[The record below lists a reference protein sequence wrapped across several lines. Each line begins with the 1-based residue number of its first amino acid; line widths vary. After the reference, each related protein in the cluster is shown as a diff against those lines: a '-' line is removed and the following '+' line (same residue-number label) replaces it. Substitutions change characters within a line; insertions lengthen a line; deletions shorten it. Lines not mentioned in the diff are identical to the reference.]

1 MQKEILMSN
10 NIRILVVEDDE
21 NLASNIATF
30 LSDFSEVDIESDGL
44 SGKFAATENV
54 YDLIILDIMLPEM
67 NGYDVLKN
75 IRTDGINTPVLILT
89 AKAELDD
96 KVHGFNLGA
105 DDYLTKPFHREE
117 LLVRVKALLKR
128 SGALTDDSIIKINN
142 LEVNLNNHEI
152 LANRQK
158 IELNGKEYDLLVYLL
173 QNKNTILT
181 KDQIFE
187 RIWGFDSDTS
197 ITVVEVYMSNLRKKL
212 RPSGNDN
219 LIKTIRNVGY
229 IFQDENEI

>member
-1 MQKEILMSN
+1 MSN

-21 NLASNIATF
+21 NLANNIASF
-30 LSDFSEVDIESDGL
+30 LSDFSEVDIENDGL
-44 SGKFAATENV
+44 SGKFAATEDV

-75 IRTDGINTPVLILT
+75 IRNDKINTPVLILT
-89 AKAELDD
+89 AKAEIDD
-96 KVHGFNLGA
+96 KIHGFNLGA

-117 LLVRVKALLKR
+117 LQLRVKALLKR
-128 SGALTDDSIIKINN
+128 SGILADDSILKIKN

-152 LANRQK
+152 DAAGEQ
-158 IELNGKEYDLLVYLL
+158 IALNGKEYGLLVYLL

-212 RPSGNDN
+212 RPSKNDN

-229 IFQDENEI
+229 IFQDDTEN

>member
-1 MQKEILMSN
+1 MPN

-21 NLASNIATF
+21 NLANNIASF
-30 LSDFSEVDIESDGL
+30 LSDFSEVDIENDGL
-44 SGKFAATENV
+44 SGKFAASKDV

-75 IRTDGINTPVLILT
+75 IRNDKINTPVLILT
-89 AKAELDD
+89 AKAEIDD
-96 KVHGFNLGA
+96 KIHGFNLGA

-117 LLVRVKALLKR
+117 LQVRVKALLKR
-128 SGALTDDSIIKINN
+128 SGALADDSVLKIRN
-142 LEVNLNNHEI
+142 LEVNLNNHDI
-152 LANRQK
+152 IANSEQVA
-158 IELNGKEYDLLVYLL
+158 LNGKEYDLLVYLL

-212 RPSGNDN
+212 RPSENDS

-229 IFQDENEI
+229 IFQDDTEN

>member
-1 MQKEILMSN
+1 MSN

-21 NLASNIATF
+21 NLANNIATF

-44 SGKFAATENV
+44 SGKFAAIEDV

-75 IRTDGINTPVLILT
+75 VRNAGISTPVLILT

-128 SGALTDDSIIKINN
+128 SGALNDDSIIKINN

-152 LANRQK
+152 LVNNEK
-158 IELNGKEYDLLVYLL
+158 VELNGKEYDLLVYLL

-212 RPSGNDN
+212 RSSGNDN

-229 IFQDENEI
+229 ICQDENEI

>member
-1 MQKEILMSN
+1 MSN

-21 NLASNIATF
+21 NLANNIASF
-30 LSDFSEVDIESDGL
+30 LSDFSEVDIENDGL
-44 SGKFAATENV
+44 SGKFAATEDV
-54 YDLIILDIMLPEM
+54 YDLIILDIMLPGM

-75 IRTDGINTPVLILT
+75 IRNDKINTPVLILT
-89 AKAELDD
+89 AKAEIDD
-96 KVHGFNLGA
+96 KIHGFNLGA

-117 LLVRVKALLKR
+117 LQLRVKALLKR
-128 SGALTDDSIIKINN
+128 SGILADDSILKIKN

-152 LANRQK
+152 DAAGKQ
-158 IELNGKEYDLLVYLL
+158 IALNGKEYDLLVYLL

-212 RPSGNDN
+212 RPSKNDN

-229 IFQDENEI
+229 IFQDDTEN

>member
-1 MQKEILMSN
+1 MPN

-21 NLASNIATF
+21 NLATNIASF
-30 LSDFSEVDIESDGL
+30 LSDFSEVDIENDGL

-54 YDLIILDIMLPEM
+54 YDLIILDIMLPEL
-67 NGYDVLKN
+67 NGYDVLKS
-75 IRTDGINTPVLILT
+75 IRDDKINTPVLILT
-89 AKAELDD
+89 AKAEIDD
-96 KVHGFNLGA
+96 KIHGFNLGA

-117 LLVRVKALLKR
+117 LQVRVKALLKR
-128 SGALTDDSIIKINN
+128 SGALADDSILRIRN
-142 LEVNLNNHEI
+142 LEVNTNNHDI
-152 LANRQK
+152 STDGKQIA
-158 IELNGKEYDLLVYLL
+158 LNGKEYDLLVYML

-229 IFQDENEI
+229 IFQDDTEN

>member
-1 MQKEILMSN
+1 MDN
-10 NIRILVVEDDE
+10 NIKILLVEDDVD
-21 NLASNIATF
+21 LANNIESF
-30 LSDFSEVDIESDGL
+30 LSDFANIDIENDGL
-44 SGKFAATENV
+44 SGKFDAVEGV
-54 YDLIILDIMLPEM
+54 YDLIILDLMLPGM
-67 NGYDVLKN
+67 NGYDILKN
-75 IRTDGINTPVLILT
+75 IRQEQITTPVLILT

-96 KVHGFNLGA
+96 KLRGFDLGA

-117 LLVRVKALLKR
+117 LQVRVKALLKR
-128 SGALTDDSIIKINN
+128 SGALADDSILKINDI
-142 LEVNLNNHEI
+142 EINLNNHEVTI
-152 LANRQK
+152 DNYPVS
-158 IELNGKEYDLLVYLL
+158 LNGKEYDLLVYLV

-212 RPSGNDN
+212 RPSKNDY

-229 IFQDENEI
+229 IFQNEEKAKN

>member
-1 MQKEILMSN
+1 MPN
-10 NIRILVVEDDE
+10 NIRILVVEDDQ
-21 NLASNIATF
+21 NLANNIASF
-30 LSDFSEVDIESDGL
+30 LADFSEVDIENDGL
-44 SGKFAATENV
+44 SGKFAATEDV
-54 YDLIILDIMLPEM
+54 YDLIVLDIMLPEM

-75 IRTDGINTPVLILT
+75 IRAAKINTPVLILT
-89 AKAELDD
+89 AKAEIDD
-96 KVHGFNLGA
+96 KIHGFNLGA

-117 LLVRVKALLKR
+117 LQVRVKALLKR
-128 SGALTDDSIIKINN
+128 SGALADDSILKIRN
-142 LEVNLNNHEI
+142 LEVNLNNHVI
-152 LANRQK
+152 TVDGDQ
-158 IELNGKEYDLLVYLL
+158 ISLNGKEYDLLVYLL

-212 RPSGNDN
+212 RPSQNDN

-229 IFQDENEI
+229 IFQDDTENQSK

>member
-1 MQKEILMSN
+1 MSI

-21 NLASNIATF
+21 NLANNIASF
-30 LSDFSEVDIESDGL
+30 LSDFSEVDIENDGL
-44 SGKFAATENV
+44 SGKFAATEDV

-75 IRTDGINTPVLILT
+75 IRNDKINTPVLILT
-89 AKAELDD
+89 AKAEIDD
-96 KVHGFNLGA
+96 KIHGFNLGA

-117 LLVRVKALLKR
+117 LQLRVKALLKR
-128 SGALTDDSIIKINN
+128 SGILADDSILKIKN
-142 LEVNLNNHEI
+142 LEVNLNNHDIDAAGEQI
-152 LANRQK
+152 A
-158 IELNGKEYDLLVYLL
+158 LNGKEYDLLVYLL

-212 RPSGNDN
+212 RPSKNDN

-229 IFQDENEI
+229 IFQDDTES

>member
-1 MQKEILMSN
+1 MSN

-21 NLASNIATF
+21 NLANNIATF

-44 SGKFAATENV
+44 SGKFAAIEDV

-75 IRTDGINTPVLILT
+75 VRDAGISTPVLILT

-128 SGALTDDSIIKINN
+128 SGALNDDSIIKINN

-152 LANRQK
+152 LVNNEK
-158 IELNGKEYDLLVYLL
+158 VELNGKEYDLLVYLL

-212 RPSGNDN
+212 RSSGNDN

-229 IFQDENEI
+229 ICQDENEI

>member
-1 MQKEILMSN
+1 MSN

-21 NLASNIATF
+21 NLANNIATF
-30 LSDFSEVDIESDGL
+30 LHDFSEVDIENDGL
-44 SGKFAATENV
+44 SGKFAATEDV

-75 IRTDGINTPVLILT
+75 IRADKINTPVLILT
-89 AKAELDD
+89 AKAEIDD
-96 KVHGFNLGA
+96 KIHGFNLGA

-117 LLVRVKALLKR
+117 LLARVKALLKR
-128 SGALTDDSIIKINN
+128 GGSLADDSILKIRN

-152 LANRQK
+152 KAGGKQ
-158 IELNGKEYDLLVYLL
+158 ISLNGKEYDLLVYLL

-212 RPSGNDN
+212 RPSENDG

-229 IFQDENEI
+229 IFQDETEI

>member
-1 MQKEILMSN
+1 MSN

-21 NLASNIATF
+21 NLANNIATF

-44 SGKFAATENV
+44 SGKFAAIEDV

-75 IRTDGINTPVLILT
+75 VRDAGISTPVLILT

-128 SGALTDDSIIKINN
+128 SGALNDDSIIKINN

-152 LANRQK
+152 LVNNENV
-158 IELNGKEYDLLVYLL
+158 ELNGKEYDLLVYLL

-212 RPSGNDN
+212 RSSGNDN

-229 IFQDENEI
+229 ICQDENEI

>member
-1 MQKEILMSN
+1 MSN

-105 DDYLTKPFHREE
+105 DDYLTKPF
-117 LLVRVKALLKR
+117 
-128 SGALTDDSIIKINN
+128 
-142 LEVNLNNHEI
+142 
-152 LANRQK
+152 
-158 IELNGKEYDLLVYLL
+158 
-173 QNKNTILT
+173 
-181 KDQIFE
+181 
-187 RIWGFDSDTS
+187 
-197 ITVVEVYMSNLRKKL
+197 
-212 RPSGNDN
+212 
-219 LIKTIRNVGY
+219 
-229 IFQDENEI
+229 

>member
-1 MQKEILMSN
+1 MPK
-10 NIRILVVEDDE
+10 NIKILVVEDDK
-21 NLASNIATF
+21 NLADNISTF
-30 LSDFSEVDIESDGL
+30 LADFSHVDIETDGL
-44 SGKFAATENV
+44 SGKFAAIENV

-75 IRTDGINTPVLILT
+75 IRAEKINTPVLILT

-96 KVHGFNLGA
+96 KIHGFNLGA

-128 SGALTDDSIIKINN
+128 SGTLADDSVLKIRN

-152 LANRQK
+152 VADNQK
-158 IELNGKEYDLLVYLL
+158 IALNGKEYDLLVYLL

-212 RPSGNDN
+212 RPSKNDS

>member
-1 MQKEILMSN
+1 MSN

-30 LSDFSEVDIESDGL
+30 LSDFSEVNIESDGL
-44 SGKFAATENV
+44 SGRFAATENV

-128 SGALTDDSIIKINN
+128 SGVLTDDSIIKINN

-152 LANRQK
+152 LANQQK

>member
-1 MQKEILMSN
+1 MSN
-10 NIRILVVEDDE
+10 SVRILVVEDDE
-21 NLASNIATF
+21 NLANNIATF
-30 LSDFSEVDIESDGL
+30 LSDFSQVDIESDGL
-44 SGKFAATENV
+44 SGKFAAIEDV

-75 IRTDGINTPVLILT
+75 IRKEKINTPVLILT
-89 AKAELDD
+89 AKADIDD

-117 LLVRVKALLKR
+117 LLARVKALLKR
-128 SGALTDDSIIKINN
+128 SGTLADDSILRIRNIK
-142 LEVNLNNHEI
+142 VNLNTHETTCDGEPI
-152 LANRQK
+152 A
-158 IELNGKEYDLLVYLL
+158 LNGKEYDLLVYLL

-212 RPSGNDN
+212 RPSQNDN

-229 IFQDENEI
+229 IFQDETEV

>member
-1 MQKEILMSN
+1 MPK
-10 NIRILVVEDDE
+10 NIRILVVEDDK
-21 NLASNIATF
+21 NLADNISTF
-30 LSDFSEVDIESDGL
+30 LSDFSHVDIETDGL

-75 IRTDGINTPVLILT
+75 IRAEKINTPVLILT

-96 KVHGFNLGA
+96 KIHGFNLGA

-128 SGALTDDSIIKINN
+128 SGTLADDSVLKIRN

-152 LANRQK
+152 VADNQK
-158 IELNGKEYDLLVYLL
+158 IALNGKEYDLLVYLL

-212 RPSGNDN
+212 RPSKNDS

>member
-1 MQKEILMSN
+1 MDN
-10 NIRILVVEDDE
+10 NIKILVVEDDVD
-21 NLASNIATF
+21 LAKNIESF
-30 LSDFSEVDIESDGL
+30 LSDFANVDVENDGL
-44 SGKFAATENV
+44 SGKFDAVEGV
-54 YDLIILDIMLPEM
+54 YDLIILDLMLPGM
-67 NGYDVLKN
+67 NGYDILKN
-75 IRTDGINTPVLILT
+75 IRNEKITTPVLILT

-96 KVHGFNLGA
+96 KLRGFDLGA

-117 LLVRVKALLKR
+117 LQVRVKALLKR
-128 SGALTDDSIIKINN
+128 SGAMADDSILKINDI
-142 LEVNLNNHEI
+142 EINLNNHEVI
-152 LANRQK
+152 VEGTP
-158 IELNGKEYDLLVYLL
+158 ISLNGKEYDLLVYLV

-212 RPSGNDN
+212 RASNNDY

-229 IFQDENEI
+229 IFQNEKKAKN

>member
-1 MQKEILMSN
+1 MTN
-10 NIRILVVEDDE
+10 NIKILVVEDDK
-21 NLASNIATF
+21 NLADNIASF
-30 LSDFSEVDIESDGL
+30 LSDFSEIDIEGDGL

-75 IRTDGINTPVLILT
+75 IRDAKINTPVLILT
-89 AKAELDD
+89 AKADIDD

-117 LLVRVKALLKR
+117 LLARVKALLKR
-128 SGALTDDSIIKINN
+128 TGVLTDDSTLKIKN
-142 LEVNLNNHEI
+142 LEINLNNHEI
-152 LANRQK
+152 IAGGNPLS
-158 IELNGKEYDLLVYLL
+158 LNGKEYDLLVYLF

-212 RPSGNDN
+212 RPSKNDG

-229 IFQDENEI
+229 IFQDEA

>member
-1 MQKEILMSN
+1 MSN
-10 NIRILVVEDDE
+10 SIRILVVEDDE
-21 NLASNIATF
+21 NLANNIAAF
-30 LSDFSEVDIESDGL
+30 LSDFSQVDIESDGL
-44 SGKFAATENV
+44 SGKFAATEDV

-75 IRTDGINTPVLILT
+75 IRKDKINTPVLILT
-89 AKAELDD
+89 AKADIDD

-117 LLVRVKALLKR
+117 LLARVKALLKR
-128 SGALTDDSIIKINN
+128 SGTLADDSILRIRN
-142 LEVNLNNHEI
+142 LEVNLNTHETTSDGK
-152 LANRQK
+152 AVA
-158 IELNGKEYDLLVYLL
+158 LNGKEYDLLVYLL

-212 RPSGNDN
+212 RPSQNDN

-229 IFQDENEI
+229 IFQDETEV

>member
-1 MQKEILMSN
+1 MPN

-21 NLASNIATF
+21 NLANNIASF
-30 LSDFSEVDIESDGL
+30 LSDFSEVDIENDGL
-44 SGKFAATENV
+44 SGKFAASEDV

-75 IRTDGINTPVLILT
+75 IRNDKINTPVLILT
-89 AKAELDD
+89 AKAEIDD
-96 KVHGFNLGA
+96 KIHGFNLGA

-117 LLVRVKALLKR
+117 LQVRVKALLKR
-128 SGALTDDSIIKINN
+128 SGALADDSVLKIRN
-142 LEVNLNNHEI
+142 LEVNLNNHDI
-152 LANRQK
+152 IANSEQVA
-158 IELNGKEYDLLVYLL
+158 LNGKEYDLLVYLL

-187 RIWGFDSDTS
+187 RIWGFDSNTS

-212 RPSGNDN
+212 RPSENDS

-229 IFQDENEI
+229 IFQDDTEN

>member
-1 MQKEILMSN
+1 MPN

-21 NLASNIATF
+21 NLANNIASF
-30 LSDFSEVDIESDGL
+30 LSDFSEVDIENDGL
-44 SGKFAATENV
+44 SGKFAASEDV

-75 IRTDGINTPVLILT
+75 IRNDKINTPVLILT
-89 AKAELDD
+89 AKAEIDD
-96 KVHGFNLGA
+96 KIHGFNLGA

-117 LLVRVKALLKR
+117 LQVRVKALLKR
-128 SGALTDDSIIKINN
+128 SGALADDSVLKIRN
-142 LEVNLNNHEI
+142 LEVNLNSHDI
-152 LANRQK
+152 IANSEQVA
-158 IELNGKEYDLLVYLL
+158 LNGKEYDLLVYLL

-212 RPSGNDN
+212 RPSENDS

-229 IFQDENEI
+229 IFQDDTEN

>member
-1 MQKEILMSN
+1 MSN
-10 NIRILVVEDDE
+10 SIRILVVEDDE
-21 NLASNIATF
+21 NLANNIAAF
-30 LSDFSEVDIESDGL
+30 LSDFSQVDIESDGL
-44 SGKFAATENV
+44 SGKFAATEDV

-75 IRTDGINTPVLILT
+75 IRKDKINTPVLILT
-89 AKAELDD
+89 AKADIND

-117 LLVRVKALLKR
+117 LLARVKALLKR
-128 SGALTDDSIIKINN
+128 SGTLADDSILRIRN
-142 LEVNLNNHEI
+142 LEVNLNTHETTCDGKTI
-152 LANRQK
+152 A
-158 IELNGKEYDLLVYLL
+158 LNGKEYDLLVYLL

-212 RPSGNDN
+212 RPSQNDN

-229 IFQDENEI
+229 IFQDETEV

>member
-1 MQKEILMSN
+1 MDN
-10 NIRILVVEDDE
+10 NIKILVVEDDVD
-21 NLASNIATF
+21 LAKNVESF
-30 LSDFSEVDIESDGL
+30 LSDFAEVDVENDGL
-44 SGKFAATENV
+44 SGKFDAVEGV
-54 YDLIILDIMLPEM
+54 YDLIILDLMLPGM
-67 NGYDVLKN
+67 NGYDILKN
-75 IRTDGINTPVLILT
+75 IRNEQITTPVLILT

-96 KVHGFNLGA
+96 KLRGFDLGA

-117 LLVRVKALLKR
+117 LQVRVKALLKR
-128 SGALTDDSIIKINN
+128 SGALADDSILKINDI
-142 LEVNLNNHEI
+142 EINLNNNEV
-152 LANRQK
+152 L
-158 IELNGKEYDLLVYLL
+158 IEGQPISLNGKEYDLLVYLV

-212 RPSGNDN
+212 RPSKNDY

-229 IFQDENEI
+229 IFQNEEKAKN

>member
-1 MQKEILMSN
+1 MSN

-21 NLASNIATF
+21 NLANNIASF
-30 LSDFSEVDIESDGL
+30 LSDFSEVDIENDGL
-44 SGKFAATENV
+44 SGKFAATEDV

-75 IRTDGINTPVLILT
+75 IRQDKINTPVLILT
-89 AKAELDD
+89 AKAEIDD
-96 KVHGFNLGA
+96 KLHGFDLGA

-117 LLVRVKALLKR
+117 LQARVKALLKR
-128 SGALTDDSIIKINN
+128 SGVLADDSVLRISN
-142 LEVNLNNHEI
+142 LEVNLNSHETTI
-152 LANRQK
+152 GGKQIA
-158 IELNGKEYDLLVYLL
+158 LNGKEYDLLVYLL

-212 RPSGNDN
+212 RPSANDN

-229 IFQDENEI
+229 IFQDETEN

>member
-1 MQKEILMSN
+1 MSN

-30 LSDFSEVDIESDGL
+30 LSDFSEVNIESDGL

-152 LANRQK
+152 LANQQK

>member
-1 MQKEILMSN
+1 MPN

-21 NLASNIATF
+21 NLANNIASF
-30 LSDFSEVDIESDGL
+30 LSDFSEVDIENDGL
-44 SGKFAATENV
+44 SGKFAASEDV

-75 IRTDGINTPVLILT
+75 IRDDKINTPVLILT
-89 AKAELDD
+89 AKAEIDD
-96 KVHGFNLGA
+96 KIHGFNLGA

-117 LLVRVKALLKR
+117 LQVRVKALLKR
-128 SGALTDDSIIKINN
+128 SGALADDSVLKIRN
-142 LEVNLNNHEI
+142 LEVNLNSHDI
-152 LANRQK
+152 IANSEQVA
-158 IELNGKEYDLLVYLL
+158 LNGKEYDLLVYLL

-212 RPSGNDN
+212 QDAGGTDCLYFPFSIEKSSVK
-219 LIKTIRNVGY
+219 LIITR
-229 IFQDENEI
+229 E

>member
-1 MQKEILMSN
+1 MDN
-10 NIRILVVEDDE
+10 NIKILLVEDDVE
-21 NLASNIATF
+21 LANNIETF
-30 LSDFSEVDIESDGL
+30 LNEFSQVDIENDGL
-44 SGKFAATENV
+44 SGKFDAVEGV
-54 YDLIILDIMLPEM
+54 YDLIILDLMLPGM
-67 NGYDVLKN
+67 NGYDILKS
-75 IRTDGINTPVLILT
+75 IRQEQIATPVLILT

-96 KVHGFNLGA
+96 KLRGFDLGA

-117 LLVRVKALLKR
+117 LQVRVKALLKR
-128 SGALTDDSIIKINN
+128 SGALADDSILKINDI
-142 LEVNLNNHEI
+142 EINLNNHEV
-152 LANRQK
+152 K
-158 IELNGKEYDLLVYLL
+158 IEGQPIALNGKEYDLLVYLV

-212 RPSGNDN
+212 RPSENDY

-229 IFQDENEI
+229 IFQNEEKAKN

>member
-1 MQKEILMSN
+1 MAN

-21 NLASNIATF
+21 NLANNIASF
-30 LSDFSEVDIESDGL
+30 LADFSEVDIENDGL

-67 NGYDVLKN
+67 NGYDVLKS
-75 IRTDGINTPVLILT
+75 IRTDKINTPVLILT
-89 AKAELDD
+89 AKAEIDD
-96 KVHGFNLGA
+96 KIHGFNLGA

-117 LLVRVKALLKR
+117 LQVRVKALLKR
-128 SGALTDDSIIKINN
+128 SGALADDSTLKISN

-152 LANRQK
+152 IAGGEQ
-158 IELNGKEYDLLVYLL
+158 ISLNGKEYDLLVYLL

-212 RPSGNDN
+212 RPSENDN

-229 IFQDENEI
+229 IFQDDSEN

>member
-1 MQKEILMSN
+1 M
-10 NIRILVVEDDE
+10 EDDE

>member
-1 MQKEILMSN
+1 M
-10 NIRILVVEDDE
+10 EDDE

-30 LSDFSEVDIESDGL
+30 LSDFSEVNIESDGL
-44 SGKFAATENV
+44 SGRFAATENV

-128 SGALTDDSIIKINN
+128 SGVLTDDSIIKINN

-152 LANRQK
+152 LANQQK

>member
-1 MQKEILMSN
+1 MPN

-21 NLASNIATF
+21 NLANNIASF
-30 LSDFSEVDIESDGL
+30 LSDFSEVDIENDGL
-44 SGKFAATENV
+44 SGKFAASEDV

-75 IRTDGINTPVLILT
+75 IRNDKINTPVLILT
-89 AKAELDD
+89 AKAEIDD
-96 KVHGFNLGA
+96 KIHGFNLGA

-117 LLVRVKALLKR
+117 LQVRVKALLKR
-128 SGALTDDSIIKINN
+128 SGALADDSVLKIRN
-142 LEVNLNNHEI
+142 LEVNLNNHDI
-152 LANRQK
+152 IANSEQVA
-158 IELNGKEYDLLVYLL
+158 LNGKEYDLLVYLL

-212 RPSGNDN
+212 RPSENDS

-229 IFQDENEI
+229 IFQDDTEN

>member
-1 MQKEILMSN
+1 MSN

-21 NLASNIATF
+21 NLASKIATF
-30 LSDFSEVDIESDGL
+30 LSDFSEVDIESDGF

-128 SGALTDDSIIKINN
+128 SGALTDDSTIKINN

-152 LANRQK
+152 LADQQK
-158 IELNGKEYDLLVYLL
+158 IELNVKEYDLLVYLL

>member
-1 MQKEILMSN
+1 MDN
-10 NIRILVVEDDE
+10 NIKILVVEDDVD
-21 NLASNIATF
+21 LANNVESF
-30 LSDFSEVDIESDGL
+30 LSDFAQVDVENDGL
-44 SGKFAATENV
+44 SGKFDAVEGV
-54 YDLIILDIMLPEM
+54 YDLIILDLMLPGM
-67 NGYDVLKN
+67 NGYDILKN
-75 IRTDGINTPVLILT
+75 IRKEKITTPVLILT

-96 KVHGFNLGA
+96 KLRGFDLGA

-117 LLVRVKALLKR
+117 LQVRVKALLKR
-128 SGALTDDSIIKINN
+128 SGVLADDSILKINDI
-142 LEVNLNNHEI
+142 EINLNNHEVTVEGSPI
-152 LANRQK
+152 A
-158 IELNGKEYDLLVYLL
+158 LNGKEYDLLVYLV

-212 RPSGNDN
+212 RPSNNDY

-229 IFQDENEI
+229 IFQNEEKAKN